1 MFISSQL
8 QTDGVH
14 LRALYQYVERFYS
27 THAYNWRSTGHQLRK
42 VLPHPSYNLTSLLS
56 RCGDISI
63 ETATQ
68 RHWMPNCQN
77 YSGYSP
83 IL

>member
-27 THAYNWRSTGHQLRK
+27 TRLTTGIARD
-42 VLPHPSYNLTSLLS
+42 TSCGKFCPIPRTTSSLS
-56 RCGDISI
+56 RFGDISI

-68 RHWMPNCQN
+68 RH
-77 YSGYSP
+77 
-83 IL
+83 

>member
-1 MFISSQL
+1 MVLFISSQL
-8 QTDGVH
+8 QSDGVH

-27 THAYNWRSTGHQLRK
+27 TRRK

-56 RCGDISI
+56 RCGDIFI

-68 RHWMPNCQN
+68 RHWMPNCQS
-77 YSGYSP
+77 YSGYYP
-83 IL
+83 ILRLQKRQ